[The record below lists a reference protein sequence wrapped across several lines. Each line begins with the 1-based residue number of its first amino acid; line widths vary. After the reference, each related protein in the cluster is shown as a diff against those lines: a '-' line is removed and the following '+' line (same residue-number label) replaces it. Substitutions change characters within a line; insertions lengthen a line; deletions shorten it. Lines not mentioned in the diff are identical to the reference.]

1 MTPSG
6 CHPYAMGLGRI
17 CFTPRDLFPPLVVRR
32 VATLAFAPPGGVA
45 LLLRCRQAGWPAG
58 LAGPRRTKVG
68 ITVKNG
74 PVTSGRPCGSVS
86 SCDRS
91 GTAPHSLNGRV
102 IRARIAIERAVER
115 ADMEGR

>member
-17 CFTPRDLFPPLVVRR
+17 CFTPRDLFPPLEVRR
-32 VATLAFAPPGGVA
+32 VATLASAPPGGVA
-45 LLLRCRQAGWPAG
+45 L
-58 LAGPRRTKVG
+58 
-68 ITVKNG
+68 
-74 PVTSGRPCGSVS
+74 S
-86 SCDRS
+86 
-91 GTAPHSLNGRV
+91 HGRV